1 MTILIISGVIFTY
14 FTLLFFLAQ
23 YLHNNSI
30 VDLAWGIGFVLVAI
44 TGYFIMP
51 QKTTASTIVLVLV
64 TVWGVRLFLHLAK
77 RNIGKPEDYRYVNMR
92 KRWGHH
98 FAKLKAYL
106 NVFVLQGVL
115 LLVVSMPILFV
126 MTSSTDEF
134 YWWNGLGI
142 VIWGVGF
149 TFETIGDAQLTNFK
163 KNGSN
168 HGKLLTTGLW
178 SVTRHPNY
186 FGEALSWWGIFLITL
201 NELRNSWGII
211 GPLTITLLLLFVSG
225 VPLLEKKYK
234 DRPDF
239 IAYANK
245 TPKFVPFFGKKGL

>member
-64 TVWGVRLFLHLAK
+64 TVWGGRLFLHLAK

-92 KRWGHH
+92 KRWGDH

-149 TFETIGDAQLTNFK
+149 AFETIGDAQLTNFK